1 MRITPLPSPLPIECR
16 NGEWGKIA
24 ASVRCGNLGDVN
36 MADTALQRKN
46 MVESQV
52 RPSDVTDRRI
62 MAAMADLPRE
72 RFVPE
77 NLKPLAYMDEALP
90 LVAGRALLAPRI
102 LARLIQL
109 CEIEAADTVLD
120 VGSLTGYTAAI
131 VARLGRKVLA
141 LDCDAGLAK
150 ASEAALQSLQC
161 ANVAVVTG
169 PLSGGHAPG
178 APYDVILIEGAVEHI
193 PEALTSQLAAGGRLV
208 TIENLGGIGR
218 AIVMGKNA
226 SGQLSYRAA
235 FEASAG
241 LLAGFERAKSFVF

>member
-1 MRITPLPSPLPIECR
+1 
-16 NGEWGKIA
+16 
-24 ASVRCGNLGDVN
+24 
-36 MADTALQRKN
+36 MADSALQRKN

-150 ASEAALQSLQC
+150 AAEAALQSLQC

-178 APYDVILIEGAVEHI
+178 APYDVILIEGAIELL
-193 PEALTSQLAAGGRLV
+193 PDSLTDQLAPGGRLV
-208 TIENLGGIGR
+208 AVEIANGVGR
-218 AIVMGKNA
+218 AIVVRKGT
-226 SGQLSYRAA
+226 SGGLARRVA

-241 LLAGFERAKSFVF
+241 LLAGFERPKSFVF